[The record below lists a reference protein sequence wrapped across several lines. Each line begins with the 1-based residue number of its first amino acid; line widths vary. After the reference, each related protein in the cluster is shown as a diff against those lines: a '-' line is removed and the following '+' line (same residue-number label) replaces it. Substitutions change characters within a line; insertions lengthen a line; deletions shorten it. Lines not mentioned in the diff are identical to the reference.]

1 MAVGEA
7 RAPWYRPGRRASWR
21 RAAGRLRGEC
31 PARFPSL
38 RRRTLRALAAPRPCD
53 PLGSAPE
60 PTSTSSHPL
69 GAARRR
75 PAPETR
81 RRAVPSRRTGGSSLV
96 GCLGARGAIQLL
108 LAWSRASP
116 ARDARRRMR
125 LVRFPAFPRAAFSR
139 SESPEGANARSN
151 RTTTTHSC
159 RASSRSPRH
168 VRTRPSRRAVPR
180 ARLCAT
186 PTREPQSRTQSS
198 ASGGEAPLSHRQV
211 CANDSSLQGCR
222 SQLHPVTCTS
232 PKASSRTSLSVTFG
246 MTKKSHIK
254 LDVPAAPLFLSHD
267 PPISPRSPTFGAAA
281 V

>member
-7 RAPWYRPGRRASWR
+7 CAPWYRPGRRASWR
-21 RAAGRLRGEC
+21 QAAGRLRGEC

-75 PAPETR
+75 PALETR
-81 RRAVPSRRTGGSSLV
+81 RRAVPSRRTVGSSLV

-125 LVRFPAFPRAAFSR
+125 AVRFPAFPAGGFFPKRIT
-139 SESPEGANARSN
+139 G
-151 RTTTTHSC
+151 
-159 RASSRSPRH
+159 
-168 VRTRPSRRAVPR
+168 RRQCALEPNDDDALVPR
-180 ARLCAT
+180 VL
-186 PTREPQSRTQSS
+186 
-198 ASGGEAPLSHRQV
+198 
-211 CANDSSLQGCR
+211 
-222 SQLHPVTCTS
+222 
-232 PKASSRTSLSVTFG
+232 SLSATRADETFATCG
-246 MTKKSHIK
+246 FARAFVRNTH
-254 LDVPAAPLFLSHD
+254 P
-267 PPISPRSPTFGAAA
+267 
-281 V
+281 

>member
-7 RAPWYRPGRRASWR
+7 CAPWYRPGRRASLR
-21 RAAGRLRGEC
+21 QAAGRLRGEC

-75 PAPETR
+75 PALETR
-81 RRAVPSRRTGGSSLV
+81 RRAVPSRRTVGSSLV

-125 LVRFPAFPRAAFSR
+125 VVRFPAFPRAAFSR

-168 VRTRPSRRAVPR
+168 VRMRPSRRVVSR

-186 PTREPQSRTQSS
+186 PTREPQTRAQSS
-198 ASGGEAPLSHRQV
+198 ASGL
-211 CANDSSLQGCR
+211 L
-222 SQLHPVTCTS
+222 L
-232 PKASSRTSLSVTFG
+232 
-246 MTKKSHIK
+246 
-254 LDVPAAPLFLSHD
+254 
-267 PPISPRSPTFGAAA
+267 PRGG
-281 V
+281 